1 RRKWP
6 AGPPETPAQLASDDR
21 GLQCDLVTGAR
32 LARVTRRGRA
42 QANEKTPGL
51 MAGGLPE
58 KPSVSILRG

>member
-1 RRKWP
+1 M
-6 AGPPETPAQLASDDR
+6 PAQLASDDR